1 MKKML
6 FLLAFLSLTT
16 VVGCT
21 LNETNSDSVDLAINE
36 LEAIKEN
43 IKDKIDPSSITIDS
57 KYYAD
62 NSLVG
67 EVRASYDEQEQ
78 IYHEITL
85 ANNNE
90 SHVYLYEKSPLVL
103 ERVFSFRCFYKDSKI
118 VETFKDEIICSDE
131 ETFNIA
137 FNEKLEETAVPY
149 ISRYYARLNETLDN
163 LIYVLKNAVS
173 NVETFFDIDEG
184 IYRIETFMTSY
195 TYVFDDY
202 NLISYKIEKENAIEE
217 HLIIFESSIDLPKF
231 DANGDL
237 IS

>member
-1 MKKML
+1 MKKVSLLLTL
-6 FLLAFLSLTT
+6 FSLTT
-16 VVGCT
+16 IVGCNT
-21 LNETNSDSVDLAINE
+21 FETNSDPIDLAISK
-36 LEAIKEN
+36 LEIIKGD
-43 IKDKIDPSSITIDS
+43 IVDKVNPSSITINS
-57 KYYAD
+57 KYYEN

-90 SHVYLYEKSPLVL
+90 SHVYLYEKSPLIL
-103 ERVFSFRCFYKDSKI
+103 ERIFAFQRFYKDSKI
-118 VETFKDEIICSDE
+118 VETFKDEKICSDE
-131 ETFNIA
+131 ESFNIA

-149 ISRYYARLNETLDN
+149 ISRYYVRLNETLDN

-217 HLIIFESSIDLPKF
+217 HLITFESSIDLPKF

-237 IS
+237 IL